1 MAAKGASTSQS
12 IWASGC
18 ADRMSDTTG
27 SVCTTSPMDV
37 VFTSNFFEHLET
49 KQDLRNTLLEARRCL
64 RPGGRLIAM
73 GPNIRYT
80 GGAYWDFFD
89 HYLPLT
95 ELSLAEVLREVG
107 FEVEEQV
114 ARFLPYS
121 MSQGAQKPVWTLR
134 LYLRLPFLWPLF
146 GKQFLLVAKK

>member
-1 MAAKGASTSQS
+1 
-12 IWASGC
+12 
-18 ADRMSDTTG
+18 
-27 SVCTTSPMDV
+27 
-37 VFTSNFFEHLET
+37 
-49 KQDLRNTLLEARRCL
+49 
-64 RPGGRLIAM
+64 M